1 MKENFDL
8 FDFSLTENEINRSK
22 ELDLGKSQFIDHYA
36 PDVAEMFVNAGKIQ
50 NEYIKRKKDSTPI
63 SYCLFHFLHEWS
75 C

>member
-36 PDVAEMFVNAGKIQ
+36 PDVAEMFVNAGKI
-50 NEYIKRKKDSTPI
+50 
-63 SYCLFHFLHEWS
+63 
-75 C
+75 